1 LRAVLQRVHKAKV
14 EVEGRQISS
23 ISKGLLIFVGVENND
38 SLKEARLLADKI
50 ANLRIF
56 SQNNKF
62 SLSVKEVNGEILVVS
77 QFTLLA
83 NCRKG
88 RRPSFTKAAPPEVA
102 KELYQ
107 QFITQLSNHNIQ
119 VEQGIFQAKMA
130 VSLANDGPVTIIL
143 DTKEWA
149 KP

>member
-1 LRAVLQRVHKAKV
+1 MRAVLQRVHKAKV

-62 SLSVKEVNGEILVVS
+62 SLSVKEVGGEILVVS

-88 RRPSFTKAAPPEVA
+88 RRPSFTRAAPPAIA

-107 QFITQLSNHNIQ
+107 QFVAQLSSHNIQ

-130 VSLANDGPVTIIL
+130 VSLVNDGPVTIIL

-149 KP
+149 IS